1 MMKGNKDIVGADPW
15 SLMML
20 IPAEDTSGRAAKC
33 ALKCLMHLLGLV
45 RRFRAATLVALAGIM
60 ALPAIALAQNDD
72 ISISIAKHAQLTSDG
87 AVIVRIH
94 IACDPLPGTEDFQEA
109 LAGAGQAKTG
119 AEAEGGI
126 DGTVVC
132 DGISHTHTAR
142 LSPFTDA
149 VFKRG
154 PASASASLVI
164 CNLVGD
170 EQVCVQGATERRII
184 IRGPLVP

>member
-1 MMKGNKDIVGADPW
+1 
-15 SLMML
+15 
-20 IPAEDTSGRAAKC
+20 
-33 ALKCLMHLLGLV
+33 
-45 RRFRAATLVALAGIM
+45 M
-60 ALPAIALAQNDD
+60 ALSAIALAQDDD
-72 ISISIAKHAQLTSDG
+72 ISISIAKHAQLTADG
-87 AVIVRIH
+87 TIIIRIH

-109 LAGAGQAKTG
+109 LASAGQARTD
-119 AEAEGGI
+119 AEAEGRI

-142 LSPFTDA
+142 LSPITDA

-154 PASASASLVI
+154 PAGASASLFI

-170 EQVCVQGATERRII
+170 EQVCIHGATERRII

>member
-1 MMKGNKDIVGADPW
+1 V
-15 SLMML
+15 
-20 IPAEDTSGRAAKC
+20 
-33 ALKCLMHLLGLV
+33 HLLGLV

-60 ALPAIALAQNDD
+60 ALPPIALAQDED

-87 AVIVRIH
+87 AVVIRIH

-109 LAGAGQAKTG
+109 SAGAAQPRTG

-132 DGISHTHTAR
+132 DGISHTYTAR

-149 VFKRG
+149 VFQRG
-154 PASASASLVI
+154 PAEANVSLLI
-164 CNLVGD
+164 CNLVGE
-170 EQVCVQGATERRII
+170 EQVCVDGATERRII
-184 IRGPLVP
+184 IRGALVP

>member
-1 MMKGNKDIVGADPW
+1 MMHFLA
-15 SLMML
+15 
-20 IPAEDTSGRAAKC
+20 
-33 ALKCLMHLLGLV
+33 LLG
-45 RRFRAATLVALAGIM
+45 RFRAAALVALAGIM
-60 ALPAIALAQNDD
+60 ALPAIVLAQDNN
-72 ISISIAKHAQLTSDG
+72 ISISIEKHAQLTSEG
-87 AVIVRIH
+87 AVIIMIQ

-109 LAGAGQAKTG
+109 LAGAVQARTG

-132 DGISHTHTAR
+132 DGIPRTYTAR

-154 PASASASLVI
+154 PADASASLLI

-170 EQVCVQGATERRII
+170 EQVCADGAAERRII
-184 IRGPLVP
+184 IRGHLVP

>member
-1 MMKGNKDIVGADPW
+1 
-15 SLMML
+15 
-20 IPAEDTSGRAAKC
+20 
-33 ALKCLMHLLGLV
+33 MHLLGLL

-60 ALPAIALAQNDD
+60 ALPAIALAQDD
-72 ISISIAKHAQLTSDG
+72 VSISIEKHAQLTSDG
-87 AVIVRIH
+87 AVIITIQ
-94 IACDPLPGTEDFQEA
+94 IACDRLPGTPDFQEA
-109 LAGAGQAKTG
+109 LAGAGQTRTG

-132 DGISHTHTAR
+132 DGIPHTYTAR

-154 PASASASLVI
+154 PADANVSVLI

-170 EQVCVQGATERRII
+170 EQVCVDGATERRII
-184 IRGPLVP
+184 IRGHLVP

>member
-1 MMKGNKDIVGADPW
+1 MMQ
-15 SLMML
+15 LL
-20 IPAEDTSGRAAKC
+20 
-33 ALKCLMHLLGLV
+33 ALLK
-45 RRFRAATLVALAGIM
+45 RFRAAVLVALVGII
-60 ALPAIALAQNDD
+60 ALPAMALAQDND
-72 ISISIAKHAQLTSDG
+72 ISISIEKHAQLTSDG
-87 AVIVRIH
+87 AVIITIH

-132 DGISHTHTAR
+132 DGISRRHTAR
-142 LSPFTDA
+142 LFPFTDA

-154 PASASASLVI
+154 PAGANASLFI
-164 CNLVGD
+164 CNVVGD
-170 EQVCVQGATERRII
+170 EQVCANGSTARQII

>member
-1 MMKGNKDIVGADPW
+1 MV
-15 SLMML
+15 L
-20 IPAEDTSGRAAKC
+20 IPAEDTSGRAAKR
-33 ALKCLMHLLGLV
+33 ALKCLMHLPGLV
-45 RRFRAATLVALAGIM
+45 RRFRAATLVVLAGIM
-60 ALPAIALAQNDD
+60 ALPAIALAQDDD

-87 AVIVRIH
+87 AVIIRIH

-109 LAGAGQAKTG
+109 LAGARQAKTG

-132 DGISHTHTAR
+132 DGIAHTHTAR
-142 LSPFTDA
+142 LSPFTDE

-154 PASASASLVI
+154 PADASASLVI

-170 EQVCVQGATERRII
+170 EQVCIQGAAERRII

>member
-1 MMKGNKDIVGADPW
+1 
-15 SLMML
+15 
-20 IPAEDTSGRAAKC
+20 
-33 ALKCLMHLLGLV
+33 MHLLGLV
-45 RRFRAATLVALAGIM
+45 RCFRAATLVALAAIM
-60 ALPAIALAQNDD
+60 PLPAIALAQGDD
-72 ISISIAKHAQLTSDG
+72 VSISIAKHAQLTSDG
-87 AVIVRIH
+87 AVIIRIH

-109 LAGAGQAKTG
+109 LAGARQAKTG

-154 PASASASLVI
+154 PASASASVII

-170 EQVCVQGATERRII
+170 QQVCIEGATERRII
-184 IRGPLVP
+184 IRGPLIP

>member
-1 MMKGNKDIVGADPW
+1 MYF
-15 SLMML
+15 L
-20 IPAEDTSGRAAKC
+20 
-33 ALKCLMHLLGLV
+33 ALL
-45 RRFRAATLVALAGIM
+45 RRFRAATLVALAGTM
-60 ALPAIALAQNDD
+60 ALPAIALAQDD
-72 ISISIAKHAQLTSDG
+72 DVSISIEKHGQLTSDG
-87 AVIVRIH
+87 AVIIMIQ

-109 LAGAGQAKTG
+109 LAGAGQPRTG

-132 DGISHTHTAR
+132 DSIPHTYTAR

-154 PASASASLVI
+154 PADASASVLI

-170 EQVCVQGATERRII
+170 EQVCVQGSAERRII
-184 IRGPLVP
+184 IRGHLVP